1 MDFSVLLQDIPTLLV
16 VILGVP
22 AILAAY
28 IVGGEYLVRRLPD
41 KNRPQVRPWIWVGPA
56 LILVAGY
63 LLLPAIGTIGQSFE
77 NNAGNWVGFNN
88 YASQFADFPQGGAWV
103 AIRNNVIFWLIFYT
117 TFTLAFGL
125 VLAVLFDRVRYESL
139 VKSLIFMPMAISSV
153 ALGIIWIFMYQ
164 YSPPGES
171 QVGTLNAIITFFHHD
186 PVVWLQDQWPSDKF
200 NLLNNL
206 ALIGA
211 ATWGITGFS
220 MVILSAALK
229 GIPGELLEAARVDGA
244 GELTVFRRVDDR
256 RQLQH
261 RRAGFSHVRAAVHRR
276 QQRARERGGCD
287 PADRGDTGA
296 DLQLETVPRSGGTP
310 MTVAAA
316 AQPTTVA
323 ARFSPG
329 WITQLLQRYML
340 HVVVIG
346 LTVAWMLPSI
356 GLLVSSFRPFALT
369 KTSGWWTALSPLEF
383 TIQNYTDVLDQSNLG
398 QAFFNSFM
406 VSVPATV
413 IPVTIGAFAAYA
425 FAWMR
430 FPARN
435 WIFLALVGLLAV
447 PLQLTFVPVLSFYV
461 NTLHWTTSNLE
472 SIGIPGLP
480 WVPLWLAHAGYG
492 LPFSIYLL
500 ANFFRALPSDLFES
514 AEIDGAGTLTVF
526 FRIILPLS
534 VPALASLVIFQFL
547 WVWNDLLVA
556 LIYVG
561 GAPEVAP
568 LTVNLADLTTSLGQG
583 SNLLTS
589 AAFFSMIVPLIVFL
603 SLQRYFVRGI
613 LAGSVKG

>member
-1 MDFSVLLQDIPTLLV
+1 
-16 VILGVP
+16 
-22 AILAAY
+22 
-28 IVGGEYLVRRLPD
+28 
-41 KNRPQVRPWIWVGPA
+41 
-56 LILVAGY
+56 
-63 LLLPAIGTIGQSFE
+63 
-77 NNAGNWVGFNN
+77 
-88 YASQFADFPQGGAWV
+88 
-103 AIRNNVIFWLIFYT
+103 
-117 TFTLAFGL
+117 
-125 VLAVLFDRVRYESL
+125 
-139 VKSLIFMPMAISSV
+139 
-153 ALGIIWIFMYQ
+153 
-164 YSPPGES
+164 
-171 QVGTLNAIITFFHHD
+171 
-186 PVVWLQDQWPSDKF
+186 
-200 NLLNNL
+200 
-206 ALIGA
+206 
-211 ATWGITGFS
+211 
-220 MVILSAALK
+220 
-229 GIPGELLEAARVDGA
+229 
-244 GELTVFRRVDDR
+244 
-256 RQLQH
+256 
-261 RRAGFSHVRAAVHRR
+261 
-276 QQRARERGGCD
+276 
-287 PADRGDTGA
+287 
-296 DLQLETVPRSGGTP
+296 

-316 AQPTTVA
+316 AQTSAVA
-323 ARFSPG
+323 TRFSPG
-329 WITQLLQRYML
+329 WISQLLQRYIL
-340 HVVVIG
+340 HIVVIG
-346 LTVAWMLPSI
+346 LTVGWMLPTI

-369 KTSGWWTALSPLEF
+369 KTSGWWTALSPFEF
-383 TIQNYTDVLDQSNLG
+383 TVQNYTDVLGQSNLG

-413 IPVTIGAFAAYA
+413 IPVTIGAFAAYS
-425 FAWMR
+425 FAWMK

-435 WIFLALVGLLAV
+435 WIFLALVGLEA
-447 PLQLTFVPVLSFYV
+447 T
-461 NTLHWTTSNLE
+461 
-472 SIGIPGLP
+472 GIPGLP

-589 AAFFSMIVPLIVFL
+589 AAFFSMVVPLIVFL